1 MAERRGGGVKRE
13 EGRIKRNQPRAT
25 KGACVLKMGGAAS
38 VVLADEMYVIL
49 PYWSVTC
56 PARKAEAEIILS
68 SHPFEER
75 VQLVKGH
82 YGIGGGRV

>member
-1 MAERRGGGVKRE
+1 
-13 EGRIKRNQPRAT
+13 
-25 KGACVLKMGGAAS
+25 MGGAAS

-49 PYWSVTC
+49 SYWSVTH
-56 PARKAEAEIILS
+56 PARRPEAEIILS

-82 YGIGGGRV
+82 YVIGGSRE